1 MNIDEKKITGMDGI
15 PILAVVVP
23 CFNESQVLPD
33 TIRIL
38 GDLLTDLGHKGKI
51 SAKSFLY
58 FVDDGSKDNTWQILS
73 KAHDTNPQH
82 IKALKLVANAGHQ
95 NALLAGLLAVRDQA
109 DCTVSLDA
117 DLQDDVD
124 IIERMID
131 SHAAGNEIVF
141 GVRRERGTDG
151 FFKRT
156 SALAFYRVMA
166 LMGADIVHNHSDFR
180 LLGKRSLHTLSRFEE
195 SAVFLRG
202 IIPLM
207 GYGSDIIPYERKKR
221 LKGET
226 KYSPRKMISLAWNAV
241 CSFSVA
247 PLRLISLIGT
257 LIFLFS
263 FIMSLWVL
271 FTRFFGN
278 TVHGWASTLLP
289 IYFLGGIQL
298 LAIGILGEYLGKIYL
313 EVKKRPRFIEDK
325 KLE

>member
-1 MNIDEKKITGMDGI
+1 MNTGENKIIETGNDA
-15 PILAVVVP
+15 PTLAVVVP

-38 GDLLTDLGHKGKI
+38 DGLLTDLAGKAVI
-51 SAKSFLY
+51 SAKSYLY
-58 FVDDGSKDNTWQILS
+58 FVDDGSRDDTWRILS
-73 KAHDTNPQH
+73 EAHESNPR

-95 NALLAGLLAVRDQA
+95 NALLAGLMAVRNQA
-109 DCTVSLDA
+109 DCAVSLDA
-117 DLQDDVD
+117 DLQDDVG
-124 IIERMID
+124 IIEKMIA

-141 GVRRERGTDG
+141 GVRRERRSDS
-151 FFKRT
+151 FFKRN
-156 SALAFYRVMA
+156 SALAFYRFMA
-166 LMGADIVHNHSDFR
+166 LLGVHIVHNHSDFR
-180 LLGKRSLHTLSRFEE
+180 LLGKRSLHTLSQFGE

-207 GYGSDIIPYERKKR
+207 GYRSDNIPYERRNR
-221 LKGET
+221 LKGKT
-226 KYSPRKMISLAWNAV
+226 KYPPRKMISLAWNAV
-241 CSFSVA
+241 CSFSVV
-247 PLRLISLIGT
+247 PLRLISLTGA

-271 FTRFFGN
+271 FTKFFGN
-278 TVHGWASTLLP
+278 AVHGWASTLLP

-325 KLE
+325 ELE